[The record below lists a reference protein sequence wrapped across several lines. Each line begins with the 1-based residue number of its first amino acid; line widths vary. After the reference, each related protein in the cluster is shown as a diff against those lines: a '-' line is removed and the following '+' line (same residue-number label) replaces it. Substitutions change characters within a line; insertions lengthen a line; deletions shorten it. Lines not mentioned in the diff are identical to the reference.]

1 MTFSCFYCII
11 NIYKGR
17 LNIKNNTKKFR
28 LLEDSTKVISPDGG
42 IPITLYQI
50 EALIDFTDIQG
61 NPVKKGQRGGY
72 IMCEENLSHNGKC
85 WIDQDSMII
94 QNSLYTVSGNAL
106 IIGSEIRGTQVMGN
120 AIIANSQVS
129 KSTIDG
135 TIIGSKVDLSNV
147 SKDSVVINSALF
159 NTFIGQID
167 GQPVTVADSTISYAW
182 IMSNCVITNS
192 TVKAQKDEYPSF
204 GLYDSNLEKVT
215 YIDPKA
221 TGKLSLN
228 LANKEYIMT
237 YESGKP
243 EEAE

>member
-1 MTFSCFYCII
+1 M
-11 NIYKGR
+11 
-17 LNIKNNTKKFR
+17 KNNTKKFR

-72 IMCEENLSHNGKC
+72 IQRECNLSHEGKC
-85 WIDQDSMII
+85 WIDQDSIVIGMDD
-94 QNSLYTVSGNAL
+94 QVFDNAL
-106 IIGSEIRGTQVMGN
+106 VIGSEIRYTKVGYN
-120 AIIANSQVS
+120 AIVVN
-129 KSTIDG
+129 
-135 TIIGSKVDLSNV
+135 SNV
-147 SKDSVVINSALF
+147 SKSGISGTVINSTVDHTNVMEDAVVINS
-159 NTFIGQID
+159 TVEHVDIGQN
-167 GQPVTVADSTISYAW
+167 GGKPVTVADSTIYYAW

-237 YESGKP
+237 YESGKS